1 MRLSAILVASFLLL
15 SQAPGP
21 WLASAV
27 AQEPPAESSSG
38 ALAELAA
45 ASKALDARRAK
56 IALFAQRA
64 QASQG
69 QVLQVLQHRLD
80 RAWTDLFEG
89 ALDFAAQVVEQ
100 EAAGVDIAR
109 YRARAVRD
117 LSALPGET
125 RAALE
130 RLEARVALSTEV
142 QSAIEQAAADANV
155 AAALPEI
162 DRLYAALLRNLEL
175 SPQLGIDVS
184 SEQAWLEQRVA
195 ERAENVSIYLD
206 LTLQDVESLGVQ
218 AELLPAE
225 SELAGKLAVAQRR
238 VKMIASALETQIA
251 RMEKLEL
258 DPSAYKQQII
268 STTGE
273 ITTIDRRVLGG
284 LVDRWGTTASQSIT
298 EGGPRLFLQIAL
310 FLLIVLAF
318 LKFAQ
323 LGQRVV
329 GRGLASSKVRLSEL
343 LTRMVISTT
352 RNLIIVVGLLIA
364 LSQLGV
370 SLGPLLAGLGI
381 AGFVVGFALQDTL
394 SNFASGMMILI
405 YRPFD
410 VGDLIEAGTVFG
422 KVDHMSLVNTTI
434 LTLDNQTLVVP
445 NNKIWGDVIKNVTA
459 QNVRRVDLV
468 FGVSYGDDI
477 PKVEAILEAILAQD
491 ERVLD
496 DPEPMVKLHE
506 LGDSSVNFVVR
517 PWVATDDYW
526 DVWWDTTRAVKMRFD
541 EEGITIP
548 FPQTDVHFH
557 AAAPPTDP
565 RA

>member
-195 ERAENVSIYLD
+195 ERAENVSVYLD

-218 AELLPAE
+218 TELLPAE
-225 SELAGKLAVAQRR
+225 RGRAG
-238 VKMIASALETQIA
+238 
-251 RMEKLEL
+251 
-258 DPSAYKQQII
+258 P
-268 STTGE
+268 
-273 ITTIDRRVLGG
+273 
-284 LVDRWGTTASQSIT
+284 
-298 EGGPRLFLQIAL
+298 
-310 FLLIVLAF
+310 
-318 LKFAQ
+318 
-323 LGQRVV
+323 
-329 GRGLASSKVRLSEL
+329 
-343 LTRMVISTT
+343 
-352 RNLIIVVGLLIA
+352 
-364 LSQLGV
+364 
-370 SLGPLLAGLGI
+370 
-381 AGFVVGFALQDTL
+381 
-394 SNFASGMMILI
+394 
-405 YRPFD
+405 
-410 VGDLIEAGTVFG
+410 
-422 KVDHMSLVNTTI
+422 
-434 LTLDNQTLVVP
+434 
-445 NNKIWGDVIKNVTA
+445 
-459 QNVRRVDLV
+459 
-468 FGVSYGDDI
+468 
-477 PKVEAILEAILAQD
+477 
-491 ERVLD
+491 
-496 DPEPMVKLHE
+496 
-506 LGDSSVNFVVR
+506 
-517 PWVATDDYW
+517 
-526 DVWWDTTRAVKMRFD
+526 
-541 EEGITIP
+541 
-548 FPQTDVHFH
+548 H
-557 AAAPPTDP
+557 APAPPPPKHIT
-565 RA
+565 